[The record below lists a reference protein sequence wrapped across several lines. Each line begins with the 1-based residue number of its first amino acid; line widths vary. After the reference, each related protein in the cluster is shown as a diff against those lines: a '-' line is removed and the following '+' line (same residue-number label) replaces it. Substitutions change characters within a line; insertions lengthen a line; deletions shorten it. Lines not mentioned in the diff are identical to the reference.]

1 MNTVMFVLA
10 SDRPGTFGLVD
21 PWVATRAS
29 TSDPWG
35 APVNLGSVVNSA
47 GTEARPAQ
55 SFKGT
60 ELYFQSNRPG
70 GLGAFDLYVITRS
83 KLKGQD

>member
-1 MNTVMFVLA
+1 MLFR
-10 SDRPGTFGLVD
+10 SVD
-21 PWVATRAS
+21 LWVATRAS

-35 APVNLGSVVNSA
+35 VPVNLGATVNSA
-47 GTEARPAQ
+47 STDARPAV

-70 GLGAFDLYVITRS
+70 GFGAFDLYVITRS
-83 KLKGQD
+83 KLTGQD